1 MKNNEMM
8 NYEVIDH
15 MPTDIGTSGT
25 DFVTGVLAV
34 IPNAFA
40 APIQRYHEVDVKS
53 SVIKE
58 MMNHQTEERK
68 DLCGLIID
76 LADRGQ
82 LDDSKFQTIATL
94 YSMKRF

>member
-8 NYEVIDH
+8 NYDVIDS
-15 MPTDIGTSGT
+15 MPTGSGPSGAEL
-25 DFVTGVLAV
+25 VTGMLSV

-53 SVIKE
+53 GVIKE
-58 MMNHQTEERK
+58 MMNHQTEERR
-68 DLCGLIID
+68 DLCNLMVD
-76 LADRGQ
+76 LADRGL
-82 LDDSKFQTIATL
+82 LDDSKFQTIAAL